1 MGFFT
6 ACGGSMELN
15 TCLCHWHWVDS
26 DLNFKGAII
35 RHFLISHNAPY
46 LPPPP
51 PTPNFGQPLFFISP
65 GYYSLKMFFVCFI
78 LAGPNLIFFNERARG
93 LPSGI
98 VLGQTSRPCVS
109 LDTGLT
115 SAKLHYLGDLSPQT
129 VKRIEVSKR
138 LWFLMFYDYIILT
151 TI

>member
-1 MGFFT
+1 MVVPWNSIP
-6 ACGGSMELN
+6 ACVIDTESIATLTSKALLYATHSFPIMHLICPPKFCI
-15 TCLCHWHWVDS
+15 TFV
-26 DLNFKGAII
+26 F
-35 RHFLISHNAPY
+35 HFSRVL
-46 LPPPP
+46 
-51 PTPNFGQPLFFISP
+51 QPKDVFL
-65 GYYSLKMFFVCFI
+65 FVCFI

-115 SAKLHYLGDLSPQT
+115 SAKLHYLADLSPQT

-138 LWFLMFYDYIILT
+138 L
-151 TI
+151 

>member
-1 MGFFT
+1 MNSIP
-6 ACGGSMELN
+6 ACVIETESIATLTSKALLYA
-15 TCLCHWHWVDS
+15 TCTSPIMHLICPPKFCITFVFHFSWVLQPKDV
-26 DLNFKGAII
+26 
-35 RHFLISHNAPY
+35 FL
-46 LPPPP
+46 
-51 PTPNFGQPLFFISP
+51 
-65 GYYSLKMFFVCFI
+65 FVCFI

-115 SAKLHYLGDLSPQT
+115 SAKLHYLADLSPQT

-138 LWFLMFYDYIILT
+138 LLSSILT
-151 TI
+151 MQIEFRKSILSVFAR